1 MRLDEIGLDGE
12 GLVIACH
19 GLIQPPKVFERVAKV
34 VMRLGVVGLDG
45 EGPGNEFN
53 GDVEF
58 AHLIGDHTKQMQG
71 DRLVRLSLQYLL
83 IDALGFG

>member
-1 MRLDEIGLDGE
+1 
-12 GLVIACH
+12 
-19 GLIQPPKVFERVAKV
+19 
-34 VMRLGVVGLDG
+34 MRLGVVGLDG

-53 GDVEF
+53 GDVVF

>member
-1 MRLDEIGLDGE
+1 MSST
-12 GLVIACH
+12 A
-19 GLIQPPKVFERVAKV
+19 
-34 VMRLGVVGLDG
+34 MSS
-45 EGPGNEFN
+45 
-53 GDVEF
+53 EF